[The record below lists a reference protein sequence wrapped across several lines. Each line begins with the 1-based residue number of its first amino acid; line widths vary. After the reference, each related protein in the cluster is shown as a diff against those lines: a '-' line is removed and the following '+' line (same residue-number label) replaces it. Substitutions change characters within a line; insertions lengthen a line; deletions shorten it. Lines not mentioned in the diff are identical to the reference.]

1 MALSYQQEFL
11 DTFIKDAGILVEKD
25 WYEIQHNSDV
35 LKLDPDWDM
44 YRKLEL
50 EGLLYIFTCRDS
62 GKLVG
67 YFTVFIIPNLHCK
80 GNTRAVNDSIFME
93 KSYRKGFTGIRLI
106 KFAESCIKKDGH
118 KTLTIATT
126 EINPIDSIIYR
137 LGYSKVS
144 TSFEKE
150 L

>member
-1 MALSYQQEFL
+1 MTIKYQQEFL
-11 DTFIKDAGILVEKD
+11 GTFIKEAKELAKRD
-25 WYEIQHNSDV
+25 WYEIQHNSKT

-50 EGLLYIFTCRDS
+50 GNQLYIFTCRDNN
-62 GKLVG
+62 KLVG
-67 YFTVFIIPNLHCK
+67 YFTVFIVPNLHCK
-80 GNTRAVNDSIFME
+80 GHTRAINDSIFVDKE
-93 KSYRKGFTGIRLI
+93 YRKGFTGIKLI
-106 KFAESCIKKDGH
+106 KFAESCIKEDGH
-118 KTLTIATT
+118 KSLAISTT
-126 EINPIDSIIYR
+126 EMNPIDSIIYR